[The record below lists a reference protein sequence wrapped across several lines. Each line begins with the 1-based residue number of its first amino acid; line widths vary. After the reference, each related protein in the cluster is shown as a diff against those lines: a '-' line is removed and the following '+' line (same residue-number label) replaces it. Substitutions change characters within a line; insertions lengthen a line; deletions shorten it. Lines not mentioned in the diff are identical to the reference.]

1 MNLLIRFLIFVIAMF
16 LLSCS
21 PENVERFFPATITY
35 VQPIPLIDFPHVR
48 LKSVKGTP
56 EEALAAKEAVRDLN
70 KVFASACFEIEV
82 YIREF
87 TETNDLNKQEIY
99 NAFRGGVQ
107 NINLVFYTGGWFENN
122 VTRTVGFIRAS
133 IPNTIFQNRHFVEGS
148 FSIARNM
155 IHEIAHLVGFNHYLV
170 HSTSIP
176 YQMNEIWDKCAKEQ
190 GIENQS
196 P

>member
-56 EEALAAKEAVRDLN
+56 EEALAAKDAVRDLN

-87 TETNDLNKQEIY
+87 TETNDLNNQEIY

-176 YQMNEIWDKCAKEQ
+176 YQMNEIWDKCAKEE
-190 GIENQS
+190 GIKTQS